1 MDDHN
6 SQNSGWNNN
15 ASSQAGYSNPYSS
28 SNTDYMLSSDPGAH
42 PAARLKH
49 SGPGIASFIVGLV
62 GLIGHIIT
70 FVLASLALYGS
81 MELLDSS
88 ISREELAFHP
98 AIVLAS
104 LAFLICLILNLAGI
118 ILGVIGLVLKNRRK
132 VFAIIGTILNSLL
145 ILLIAGLLLAS
156 IYMM

>member
-6 SQNSGWNNN
+6 SQNSGWN
-15 ASSQAGYSNPYSS
+15 SSSSHSGYSDPYGS
-28 SNTDYMLSSDPGAH
+28 SNNDYMLSSESGGQP
-42 PAARLKH
+42 PVPLKH

-70 FVLASLALYGS
+70 FVLVSLALYS
-81 MELLDSS
+81 SLELLDSS
-88 ISREELAFHP
+88 IGREELAFHP

-104 LAFLICLILNLAGI
+104 LAFLACLILNLAGI

-132 VFAIIGTILNSLL
+132 VFAIIGTVLNGLL
-145 ILLIAGLLLAS
+145 ILLFAVLVVAG
-156 IYMM
+156 IYMT